1 MTDTNSILMSAILI
15 NNILLVQLFGVSAFA
30 KIANRPSTAVAM
42 AIATTAVVTLSA
54 AVNHLV
60 DTWILVPLQLGYLR
74 TLTSILVIATLAQCG
89 ALLIEAQRPALYR
102 ELGGLLPC
110 LASNTLILAVALQNS
125 LNTLTF
131 SQSVRSG
138 LGAGLG
144 FSLVLILFC
153 ATCERLTAADVPR
166 PFRGAAITMISAG
179 LMSMAFMG
187 LSGLA

>member
-1 MTDTNSILMSAILI
+1 M
-15 NNILLVQLFGVSAFA
+15 
-30 KIANRPSTAVAM
+30 
-42 AIATTAVVTLSA
+42 
-54 AVNHLV
+54 
-60 DTWILVPLQLGYLR
+60 
-74 TLTSILVIATLAQCG
+74 IATLAQCG
-89 ALLIEAQRPALYR
+89 ALLIETQRPSFYR
-102 ELGGLLPC
+102 ELGGLLPW

-125 LNTLTF
+125 LNTLTL

-153 ATCERLTAADVPR
+153 AICERLAAADVPR

-187 LSGLA
+187 LSGLV

>member
-1 MTDTNSILMSAILI
+1 MGTRMATLLILRAMW
-15 NNILLVQLFGVSAFA
+15 
-30 KIANRPSTAVAM
+30 TAA
-42 AIATTAVVTLSA
+42 
-54 AVNHLV
+54 
-60 DTWILVPLQLGYLR
+60 PFLR
-74 TLTSILVIATLAQCG
+74 RCVCSHARLVIGVQRPGSVQAIQLSRFMLCMPPFLRQG
-89 ALLIEAQRPALYR
+89 GSLVIEAHRPARYR

-138 LGAGLG
+138 LGAGIG

-153 ATCERLTAADVPR
+153 AICERLTAADVPR

-187 LSGLA
+187 LSGLV